1 MQDVAAYIFAC
12 LLLVGFVIFHLIR
25 TRQLLAHQQVEAER
39 EAEMAGQLAH
49 AAKLA
54 AVGELAA
61 GIAHEV
67 NNPLAIITEKV
78 GLIQDLKD
86 PQWGGELTDEEL
98 AEHLGDINEA
108 AFRARD
114 ITRKLLAFVR
124 QAEVTCED
132 CTVQSIVDEVVDD
145 LLGSELQTSRIA
157 VVKEYADDVPRIHVD
172 RNKLLQVVLNL
183 VKNAFDAMDVS
194 NRSETLTV
202 STRRTPED
210 DVQIV
215 VADTGGGIPED
226 KLDSIFMPFFT
237 TKDVGR
243 GTGLGLSVS
252 KGIIEGMGGTISLES
267 VEGEGATF
275 TVTLPA
281 SRRRET

>member
-1 MQDVAAYIFAC
+1 MQDIAAYIFAC
-12 LLLVGFVIFHLIR
+12 LLLIGFVIFHRIR
-25 TRQLLAHQQVEAER
+25 TRRLLERQQETNDR
-39 EAEMAGQLAH
+39 KAEMAGQLAH

-86 PQWGGELTDEEL
+86 PRWGKELSDEEL
-98 AEHLGDINEA
+98 FEHLQDVNEA

-124 QAEVTCED
+124 QTEVKREVCAVEE
-132 CTVQSIVDEVVDD
+132 IIDEVVDD

-157 VVKEYADDVPRIHVD
+157 LVKEYGGAVPRVHVD
-172 RNKLLQVVLNL
+172 RNLLLQVVLNL
-183 VKNAFDAMDVS
+183 AKNAFDAMDVT
-194 NRSETLTV
+194 NQPGTLTV
-202 STRRTPED
+202 RTKGTGD
-210 DVQIV
+210 GDVEV
-215 VADTGGGIPED
+215 VVDDTGCGIPEE
-226 KLDSIFMPFFT
+226 KLQHVFLPFFT
-237 TKDVGR
+237 TKEVGR

-252 KGIIEGMGGTISLES
+252 KGIIEGMGGTIAVRSTA
-267 VEGEGATF
+267 GEGTTF
-275 TVTLPA
+275 TVALPA
-281 SRRRET
+281 HQKSAT

>member
-12 LLLVGFVIFHLIR
+12 LLLVGFVVFHSIR
-25 TRQLLAHQQVEAER
+25 TRQLLAHHHEAAR
-39 EAEMAGQLAH
+39 RKAEMAGQLAH

-78 GLIQDLKD
+78 GLIQDLRD
-86 PQWGGELTDEEL
+86 PRWEGELSDEEL
-98 AEHLGDINEA
+98 TEHLGDINEA

-124 QAEVTCED
+124 QAEVSCED
-132 CTVQSIVDEVVDD
+132 CPPQGIVDEVVDD
-145 LLGSELQTSRIA
+145 LLGSELQTSRIS
-157 VVKEYADDVPRIHVD
+157 VVKEYADDVPQIHVD

-183 VKNAFDAMDVS
+183 VKNAFDAMDAS
-194 NRSETLTV
+194 NKPETLTV
-202 STRRTPED
+202 GTRRTPED
-210 DVQIV
+210 GVQIV
-215 VADTGGGIPED
+215 VADTGHGIPAD
-226 KLDSIFMPFFT
+226 RLDNIFMPFFT

-252 KGIIEGMGGTISLES
+252 KGIVEGMGGTITLES
-267 VEGEGATF
+267 EEGEGTTF

-281 SRRRET
+281 SRKRET